1 MKLSELKQ
9 LIASGQAELQGNR
22 LVYLQGSSPQKSK
35 YGNKETEVCGHKF
48 DSRKEA
54 RFFLQLQQD
63 PTVKSIRTQVKYEL
77 IPKQQGERACSYVA
91 DFVVEYH
98 DGRTVVY
105 DVKGMKTDV
114 YRIKR
119 KLMLWVH
126 GITIQEV

>member
-1 MKLSELKQ
+1 MLVQ
-9 LIASGQAELQGNR
+9 GQA
-22 LVYLQGSSPQKSK
+22 KSK
-35 YGNKETEVCGHKF
+35 YGNKTTEVGGRKF

-54 RFFLQLQQD
+54 RFFLQLQLDQ
-63 PTVKSIRTQVKYEL
+63 TVKSIRTQVKYEL
-77 IPKQQGERACSYVA
+77 IPKQKGERACSYKA

>member
-1 MKLSELKQ
+1 MKLSELNQ
-9 LIASGQAELQGNR
+9 LIASGKAELQGNR
-22 LVYLQGSSPQKSK
+22 LVYLQGSSPKKSK
-35 YGNKETEVCGHKF
+35 YGNKEAEVGGHKF

-98 DGRTVVY
+98 DGRTVVF
-105 DVKGMKTDV
+105 DVKGARTALYLV
-114 YRIKR
+114 KR

>member
-1 MKLSELKQ
+1 MNAAEIKA
-9 LIASGQAELQGNR
+9 LIDSGKARFDGTR
-22 LVYLQGSSPQKSK
+22 LVMLEQAKAKPK
-35 YGNKETEVCGHKF
+35 YGNKVTEVAGKKF
-48 DSRKEA
+48 DSKKEA
-54 RFFLQLQQD
+54 AFFLQLQQD

>member
-1 MKLSELKQ
+1 MNATEIKA
-9 LIASGQAELQGNR
+9 LIDSGKARFDGTR
-22 LVYLQGSSPQKSK
+22 LVMLEQTKVKPK
-35 YGNKETEVCGHKF
+35 YGNKVTEVAGKKF
-48 DSRKEA
+48 DSKKEA
-54 RFFLQLQQD
+54 AFFLQLQQD
-63 PTVKSIRTQVKYEL
+63 PTVKSIQTQVVFEL
-77 IPKQQGERACSYVA
+77 IPKQKGERACLYKA

-126 GITIQEV
+126 GIQIKEV